1 MTPPQDRRFEP
12 RSPADVRAVVIAPGV
27 EMPCTIADQSAAGL
41 KLKLNRAT
49 TLPRQVVVIDL
60 ARAMAIE
67 ADVAWQKGL
76 EVGLKQRGQ
85 TSLRGLVPSRLAA
98 ARDLFRR
105 LGG

>member
-1 MTPPQDRRFEP
+1 MTAPQDRRFEP
-12 RSPADVRAVVIAPGV
+12 RNPADVRAVVTAPGV

-49 TLPRQVVVIDL
+49 TLPREVVVIDL
-60 ARAMAIE
+60 ARGMAIE

-76 EVGLKQRGQ
+76 EAGLKQRGQ

>member
-60 ARAMAIE
+60 ARALAIE

-76 EVGLKQRGQ
+76 EAGLKQRGQ
-85 TSLRGLVPSRLAA
+85 ISLRGLVPSRLAA

>member
-1 MTPPQDRRFEP
+1 
-12 RSPADVRAVVIAPGV
+12 
-27 EMPCTIADQSAAGL
+27 MPCRIIDQSDAGL

-60 ARAMAIE
+60 ARALAIE

-76 EVGLKQRGQ
+76 EAGVKQRGQ